1 MPCAWTVASAV
12 TGLPAGAPEPA
23 GAAGPDAGGPEAGG
37 GAPGEPDAV
46 APPAPA
52 AEFVVN
58 TPDCRT
64 AAPTIRTTRTVN
76 IRRGVVGGGPLSMWP
91 VVSASTMRR

>member
-1 MPCAWTVASAV
+1 MPWAWTVASAV
-12 TGLPAGAPEPA
+12 TGLAPGA
-23 GAAGPDAGGPEAGG
+23 PDAGGPPAPDAGGPDAGG
-37 GAPGEPDAV
+37 GAPGEPDADG
-46 APPAPA
+46 PPAPA
-52 AEFVVN
+52 AESVVN

-76 IRRGVVGGGPLSMWP
+76 IRRGVAGAGPLSMWP